1 MSKKSG
7 LKFSEITIFT
17 ISNIVKEDINTLFL
31 LELSRFIRFKIIFN
45 PTLALGTRV
54 QNFIL

>member
-31 LELSRFIRFKIIFN
+31 LELSRFIRLNYF
-45 PTLALGTRV
+45 
-54 QNFIL
+54 